1 MATSTAAQTVS
12 VGGHRLKLTN
22 LDKVLYPATGTTKGE
37 VLAYL
42 AAVADVLLP
51 HASNRPATRKRWP
64 NGVEGPVFFQ
74 KNLDAGTPT
83 WVRRRTIQHKD
94 HANEYPLVNDL
105 ATLTWLGQVA
115 ALEIHVP
122 QWQFGRT
129 GVQKNPDRLVLDLDP
144 GEGAGLPECAEVARL
159 ARDVLR
165 GMGLDP
171 LPVTSGSKGIHLYAA
186 LDGHQTTDEVS
197 AVAHELARYLEA
209 EHPDLVVSDM
219 KKALRGGKVLVDW
232 SQNNGNKT
240 TIAPYSLRGR
250 AHPTVA
256 APRTWDELDDP
267 DLAHLDKDQVVE
279 RVQSMGDPLAALTAG
294 HLASLEP
301 TPERMATFA
310 RRGAAPSGGGS
321 TDDGGRDTAPGDA
334 PRRDRL
340 ETYRAKRDASRTP
353 EPVPGSGEPPD
364 ESPAGNS
371 FVIQEHHARRLH
383 WDFRLEH
390 DGVLVSWAL
399 PRGEPTD
406 TKQNHLAVQTEDHP
420 LAYGSFEGTIPAGE
434 YGGGEVTI
442 WDAGTYELEKWRD
455 DEEVIVTLHG
465 EQHGTRRLALIH
477 TGGHQQ
483 HGSSGTSGRAQ
494 ENNWLIHLMAPR
506 DEGRAPQRATQHASP
521 RGKAKAQHPSEP
533 DDEPAAAALPRPMLA
548 TAGTVE
554 TLTAEGD
561 PDDWAYEMKWDGF
574 RVVAQVTDGA
584 AAPGAPGGT
593 SAPTVRLVSRSGKDM
608 TATYP
613 ELADLAARVPAA
625 DLPVVVDGEIVAL
638 DARGRPSFRRLQ
650 QRANLTRAGDVAAA
664 RAKVGVELMLF
675 DVLSVGGRSLV
686 RRTYDE
692 RREILEDLVAQSSTV
707 HVPPA
712 FDGDLAGAVATSRQ
726 LALEGVVAKRRT
738 STYTAGRRSRS
749 WIKVKHSHSQEVVVV
764 GWRPGHGDRSHLV
777 GSLLLAVPDDEG
789 LRYVGRVGSGFT
801 EKERRDLVT
810 RLGRIERVT
819 NPALDV
825 PTADA
830 SDARWV
836 TPHLVGEVDYADWT
850 SAPDGDGKLRHAVW
864 RGWRPDK
871 SPEDVRREG

>member
-310 RRGAAPSGGGS
+310 RRGAAP
-321 TDDGGRDTAPGDA
+321 
-334 PRRDRL
+334 
-340 ETYRAKRDASRTP
+340 
-353 EPVPGSGEPPD
+353 
-364 ESPAGNS
+364 
-371 FVIQEHHARRLH
+371 
-383 WDFRLEH
+383 
-390 DGVLVSWAL
+390 
-399 PRGEPTD
+399 
-406 TKQNHLAVQTEDHP
+406 
-420 LAYGSFEGTIPAGE
+420 
-434 YGGGEVTI
+434 
-442 WDAGTYELEKWRD
+442 
-455 DEEVIVTLHG
+455 
-465 EQHGTRRLALIH
+465 
-477 TGGHQQ
+477 
-483 HGSSGTSGRAQ
+483 
-494 ENNWLIHLMAPR
+494 
-506 DEGRAPQRATQHASP
+506 
-521 RGKAKAQHPSEP
+521 
-533 DDEPAAAALPRPMLA
+533 
-548 TAGTVE
+548 
-554 TLTAEGD
+554 
-561 PDDWAYEMKWDGF
+561 
-574 RVVAQVTDGA
+574 
-584 AAPGAPGGT
+584 
-593 SAPTVRLVSRSGKDM
+593 
-608 TATYP
+608 
-613 ELADLAARVPAA
+613 
-625 DLPVVVDGEIVAL
+625 
-638 DARGRPSFRRLQ
+638 
-650 QRANLTRAGDVAAA
+650 
-664 RAKVGVELMLF
+664 
-675 DVLSVGGRSLV
+675 
-686 RRTYDE
+686 
-692 RREILEDLVAQSSTV
+692 
-707 HVPPA
+707 
-712 FDGDLAGAVATSRQ
+712 
-726 LALEGVVAKRRT
+726 
-738 STYTAGRRSRS
+738 
-749 WIKVKHSHSQEVVVV
+749 
-764 GWRPGHGDRSHLV
+764 
-777 GSLLLAVPDDEG
+777 
-789 LRYVGRVGSGFT
+789 
-801 EKERRDLVT
+801 
-810 RLGRIERVT
+810 
-819 NPALDV
+819 
-825 PTADA
+825 
-830 SDARWV
+830 
-836 TPHLVGEVDYADWT
+836 
-850 SAPDGDGKLRHAVW
+850 
-864 RGWRPDK
+864 
-871 SPEDVRREG
+871 